1 MKSSTAKVSAF
12 ILIAIAIAAC
22 NSVKRVPDG
31 KLLLT
36 ENKIFENNKVI
47 KTEITSNQLSQNP
60 NAKLFGFPLAL
71 TLYNWAKPNPD
82 STYLLKFKNN
92 PKKLERMTK
101 WLSAKQV
108 EQLGNSFFYKGIHNV
123 LKKIGDAPEIID
135 KTRADKSLLRL
146 KYYYFNQ
153 GFFDIK
159 ANYTIDSLKY
169 KKGRVN
175 YFITTGKPYVLDSIT
190 PFITSPAID
199 SLYRLTAE
207 SSIIKSGSQYKTED
221 FENEKN
227 RLTSYFR
234 NNGAYHFQPNNITF
248 NVDTINKNHKANINL
263 KISDFSFQENDS
275 SKTAPFKLM
284 KISEVKIYTDYKA
297 AEANYSITDS
307 TNYNNFT
314 LLSKQKLKYR
324 PKAITN
330 AIFIYKG
337 SLFSDNNTSL
347 TSRYISN
354 LKIFNYPSII
364 YENDK
369 RDSTSQSLI
378 AKIYL
383 TPKKKY
389 SFGQSID
396 ITHSNIQNL
405 GIGFSPS
412 ISIRNVFNGAETLE
426 FSGRANVGSSQDFA
440 NPNDVFFN
448 ASELGLDLKLNFPR
462 IVFPFKTERII
473 PKNMFPSTLIS
484 TGYSIQKNIGLDK
497 ENLIGAV
504 AYNWTPKKNNTAR
517 FDLFNVQFVRN
528 LNPTNYFNVY
538 TSSYDALNEIAKK
551 PEYNV
556 NPSYFDQEQNLIVEN
571 GANSFIQDVLS
582 ATPSINITPTDFSAI
597 KSIEERRIRLIENDF
612 ILATSFSFSKTTK
625 KDISDNNFYLFK
637 TKIESAGSLLSLF
650 ANATNIDKSSNGR
663 FELFDLE
670 YSEYIKTE
678 FDYIKHWGFSKETV
692 FALRSFFGIAIPF
705 GNSNN
710 IPFSRSYYSG
720 GSNDNR
726 AWNPFRLGP
735 GSTGGVNDFNE
746 ANMKLAV
753 SAEFRFQL
761 VGNLK
766 GALFVDAGNIWNVLD
781 NTEDRKAQFTG
792 LKDLENI
799 AIGSGFGMRYDF
811 GLFVFRLDLGFKTYN
826 PANEMNRRWLK
837 DFGIG
842 RSVLNFGINYPF

>member
-1 MKSSTAKVSAF
+1 M
-12 ILIAIAIAAC
+12 
-22 NSVKRVPDG
+22 KRVPDG

-47 KTEITSNQLSQNP
+47 KNEITSNQLSQNP

-159 ANYTIDSLKY
+159 ANYTIDSLKS

-307 TNYNNFT
+307 INYNNFT

-448 ASELGLDLKLNFPR
+448 ASELGLDVKLNFPR

-497 ENLIGAV
+497 ENLIGTIS
-504 AYNWTPKKNNTAR
+504 YNWTPKKNNTAR
-517 FDLFNVQFVRN
+517 FDLLNVQFVRN
-528 LNPTNYFNVY
+528 LNPINYFNVY

-556 NPSYFDQEQNLIVEN
+556 NPSYFNQEQNLIVEN
-571 GANSFIQDVLS
+571 GTNGFIQDVLS
-582 ATPSINITPTDFSAI
+582 ATPSINTTPTDFSAI

-753 SAEFRFQL
+753 SAEFRFQII
-761 VGNLK
+761 GNLK

-781 NTEDRKAQFTG
+781 NTEDRKAKFTG

-799 AIGSGFGMRYDF
+799 AVGSGFGMRYDF
-811 GLFVFRLDLGFKTYN
+811 GLFVFRLDLGLKTYN
-826 PANEMNRRWLK
+826 PANERDRRWLK
-837 DFGIG
+837 DFSIG

>member
-582 ATPSINITPTDFSAI
+582 ATPSINTTPTDFSAI

-650 ANATNIDKSSNGR
+650 ANATNIEKSSNGR

-781 NTEDRKAQFTG
+781 NTEDRKAQFTS

>member
-1 MKSSTAKVSAF
+1 M
-12 ILIAIAIAAC
+12 
-22 NSVKRVPDG
+22 KRVPDG

-47 KTEITSNQLSQNP
+47 KNEITSNQLSQNP

-159 ANYTIDSLKY
+159 ANYTIDSLKS

-448 ASELGLDLKLNFPR
+448 ASELGLDVKLNFPR

-497 ENLIGAV
+497 ENLIGTI

-556 NPSYFDQEQNLIVEN
+556 NPNYFNQEQNLIVEN
-571 GANSFIQDVLS
+571 GTNGFIQDVLS
-582 ATPSINITPTDFSAI
+582 ATPSINTTPTDFSAI

-650 ANATNIDKSSNGR
+650 ANATNIDKTSNGR
-663 FELFDLE
+663 FQLFDLE

-753 SAEFRFQL
+753 SAEFRFQII
-761 VGNLK
+761 GNLK

-781 NTEDRKAQFTG
+781 NTEDRKAKFTG

-799 AIGSGFGMRYDF
+799 AVGSGFGMRYDF
-811 GLFVFRLDLGFKTYN
+811 GLFVFRLDLGLKTYN
-826 PANEMNRRWLK
+826 PANERDRRWLK
-837 DFGIG
+837 DFSIG

>member
-1 MKSSTAKVSAF
+1 MKSNTAKVSAF

-159 ANYTIDSLKY
+159 ANYTIDSLKT

-297 AEANYSITDS
+297 AEANFSITDS

-330 AIFIYKG
+330 AIFINKG

-497 ENLIGAV
+497 ENLIGAI

-571 GANSFIQDVLS
+571 GTNSFIQDVLS
-582 ATPSINITPTDFSAI
+582 ATPSINTTPTDFSAI

-650 ANATNIDKSSNGR
+650 ANASNMDKSSNGR

>member
-1 MKSSTAKVSAF
+1 MKSNTAKVSAF

-159 ANYTIDSLKY
+159 ANYTIDSLKS

-330 AIFIYKG
+330 AIFINKG

-497 ENLIGAV
+497 ENLIGAI

-571 GANSFIQDVLS
+571 GTNSFIQDVLS
-582 ATPSINITPTDFSAI
+582 ATPSINTTPTDFSAI

-637 TKIESAGSLLSLF
+637 TKIESAGSLLSFF
-650 ANATNIDKSSNGR
+650 ANASNMDKSSNGR
-663 FELFDLE
+663 FQLFDLE

-837 DFGIG
+837 DFSIG

>member
-1 MKSSTAKVSAF
+1 MKSNTAKVSAF

-497 ENLIGAV
+497 ENLIGAI

-556 NPSYFDQEQNLIVEN
+556 NPSYFDQEKNLVVEN
-571 GANSFIQDVLS
+571 GTNSFIQDVLS
-582 ATPSINITPTDFSAI
+582 ATPSINTTPTDFSAI

-650 ANATNIDKSSNGR
+650 ANASNMDKSSNGR

>member
-1 MKSSTAKVSAF
+1 MKSNTAKVSAF

-159 ANYTIDSLKY
+159 ANYTIDSLKT

-297 AEANYSITDS
+297 AEANFSITDS

-330 AIFIYKG
+330 AIFINKG

-497 ENLIGAV
+497 ENLIGAI

-571 GANSFIQDVLS
+571 GTNSFIQNVLS
-582 ATPSINITPTDFSAI
+582 ATPSINTTPTDFSAI

-650 ANATNIDKSSNGR
+650 ANASNMDKSSNGR

>member
-497 ENLIGAV
+497 ENLIGAI

-781 NTEDRKAQFTG
+781 NTEDRKAQFTS

>member
-1 MKSSTAKVSAF
+1 MKSNTAKVSAF

-159 ANYTIDSLKY
+159 ANYTIDSLKS

-207 SSIIKSGSQYKTED
+207 SSIIKSGIQYKTED

-297 AEANYSITDS
+297 AEANFSITDS

-330 AIFIYKG
+330 AIFINKG

-497 ENLIGAV
+497 ENLIGAI

-571 GANSFIQDVLS
+571 GTNSFIQDVLS
-582 ATPSINITPTDFSAI
+582 ATPSINTTPTDFSAI

-650 ANATNIDKSSNGR
+650 ANASNMDKSSNGR

>member
-1 MKSSTAKVSAF
+1 MKSNTAKVSAF

-159 ANYTIDSLKY
+159 ANYTIDSLKS

-207 SSIIKSGSQYKTED
+207 SSIIKSGIQYKTED

-497 ENLIGAV
+497 ENLIGAI

-571 GANSFIQDVLS
+571 GTNSFIQNVLS
-582 ATPSINITPTDFSAI
+582 ATPSINTTPTDFSAI

-650 ANATNIDKSSNGR
+650 ANASNMDKSSNGR

>member
-1 MKSSTAKVSAF
+1 LKSNTAKVSAF
-12 ILIAIAIAAC
+12 ILIAIVIAAC

-47 KTEITSNQLSQNP
+47 KNEITSNQLSQNP

-123 LKKIGDAPEIID
+123 IKKIGDAPEIID

-159 ANYTIDSLKY
+159 ANYTIDSLKS

-448 ASELGLDLKLNFPR
+448 ASELGLDVKLNFPR

-497 ENLIGAV
+497 ENLIGTI

-556 NPSYFDQEQNLIVEN
+556 NPSYFNQEQNLIVEN
-571 GANSFIQDVLS
+571 GTNGFIQDVLS
-582 ATPSINITPTDFSAI
+582 ATPSINTTPTDFSAI

-650 ANATNIDKSSNGR
+650 ANATNIDKTSNGR
-663 FELFDLE
+663 FQLFDLE

-753 SAEFRFQL
+753 SAEFRFQII
-761 VGNLK
+761 GNLK

-826 PANEMNRRWLK
+826 PANERDRRWLK
-837 DFGIG
+837 DFSIG

>member
-1 MKSSTAKVSAF
+1 LKSNTAKVSAF
-12 ILIAIAIAAC
+12 ILIAIVIAAC

-47 KTEITSNQLSQNP
+47 KNEITSNQLSQNP

-159 ANYTIDSLKY
+159 ANYTIDSLKS

-190 PFITSPAID
+190 SFISSPALD

-207 SSIIKSGSQYKTED
+207 SQIIKSGNQYKTED

-307 TNYNNFT
+307 INYNNFT

-330 AIFIYKG
+330 AIFIYKV

-369 RDSTSQSLI
+369 SDSTSQSLI

-448 ASELGLDLKLNFPR
+448 ASELGLDVKLNFPR

-497 ENLIGAV
+497 ENLIGTIS
-504 AYNWTPKKNNTAR
+504 YNWTPKKNNTAR
-517 FDLFNVQFVRN
+517 FDLLNVQFVRN

-556 NPSYFDQEQNLIVEN
+556 NPSYFNQEQNLIVEN
-571 GANSFIQDVLS
+571 GTNGFIQDVLS
-582 ATPSINITPTDFSAI
+582 ATPSINTTPTDFSAI

-650 ANATNIDKSSNGR
+650 ANATNIDKTSNGR
-663 FELFDLE
+663 FQLFDLE

-753 SAEFRFQL
+753 SAEFRFQII
-761 VGNLK
+761 GNLK

-781 NTEDRKAQFTG
+781 NTEDRKAKFTG

-799 AIGSGFGMRYDF
+799 AVGSGFGMRYDF
-811 GLFVFRLDLGFKTYN
+811 GLFVFRLDLGLKTYN
-826 PANEMNRRWLK
+826 PANERDRRWLK
-837 DFGIG
+837 DFSIG

>member
-123 LKKIGDAPEIID
+123 LKKIGNAPEIID

-582 ATPSINITPTDFSAI
+582 ATPSINTTPTDFSAI

-781 NTEDRKAQFTG
+781 NTEDRKAQFTS

>member
-1 MKSSTAKVSAF
+1 MKSNTAKVSAF

-92 PKKLERMTK
+92 PKKLEQMTK

-159 ANYTIDSLKY
+159 ANYTIDSLKT

-297 AEANYSITDS
+297 AEANFSITDS

-497 ENLIGAV
+497 ENLIGAI

-571 GANSFIQDVLS
+571 GTNSFIQDVLS
-582 ATPSINITPTDFSAI
+582 ATPSINTTPTDFSAI

-650 ANATNIDKSSNGR
+650 ANASNMDKSSNGR

>member
-1 MKSSTAKVSAF
+1 MKSNTAKVSAF

-159 ANYTIDSLKY
+159 ANYTIDSLKS

-497 ENLIGAV
+497 ENLIGAI

-556 NPSYFDQEQNLIVEN
+556 NPSYFDQEKNLVVEN
-571 GANSFIQDVLS
+571 GTNSFIQDVLS
-582 ATPSINITPTDFSAI
+582 ATPSINTTPTDFSAI

-650 ANATNIDKSSNGR
+650 ANASNMNKSSNGR

>member
-1 MKSSTAKVSAF
+1 MKSNTAKVSAF

-159 ANYTIDSLKY
+159 ANYTIDSLKT

-297 AEANYSITDS
+297 AEANFSITDS

-330 AIFIYKG
+330 AIFINKG

-497 ENLIGAV
+497 ENLIGAI

-571 GANSFIQDVLS
+571 GTNSFIQNVLS
-582 ATPSINITPTDFSAI
+582 ATPSINTTPTDFSAI

-612 ILATSFSFSKTTK
+612 ILATSFSF
-625 KDISDNNFYLFK
+625 
-637 TKIESAGSLLSLF
+637 
-650 ANATNIDKSSNGR
+650 
-663 FELFDLE
+663 
-670 YSEYIKTE
+670 
-678 FDYIKHWGFSKETV
+678 
-692 FALRSFFGIAIPF
+692 
-705 GNSNN
+705 
-710 IPFSRSYYSG
+710 
-720 GSNDNR
+720 
-726 AWNPFRLGP
+726 
-735 GSTGGVNDFNE
+735 
-746 ANMKLAV
+746 
-753 SAEFRFQL
+753 
-761 VGNLK
+761 
-766 GALFVDAGNIWNVLD
+766 
-781 NTEDRKAQFTG
+781 
-792 LKDLENI
+792 
-799 AIGSGFGMRYDF
+799 
-811 GLFVFRLDLGFKTYN
+811 
-826 PANEMNRRWLK
+826 
-837 DFGIG
+837 
-842 RSVLNFGINYPF
+842 

>member
-1 MKSSTAKVSAF
+1 MKSNTAKVSAF
-12 ILIAIAIAAC
+12 ILIAIVIAAC

-497 ENLIGAV
+497 ENLIGAI

-571 GANSFIQDVLS
+571 GTNSFIQDVLS
-582 ATPSINITPTDFSAI
+582 ATPSINTTPTDFSAI

-650 ANATNIDKSSNGR
+650 ANASNMDKSSNGR

>member
-1 MKSSTAKVSAF
+1 LKSNTAKVSAF
-12 ILIAIAIAAC
+12 ILIAIVIAAC

-159 ANYTIDSLKY
+159 ANYTIDSLKS

-199 SLYRLTAE
+199 SLYRLTTE

-405 GIGFSPS
+405 GLGFSPS

-497 ENLIGAV
+497 ENLIGAI

-556 NPSYFDQEQNLIVEN
+556 NPSYFDQEQNLVVEN
-571 GANSFIQDVLS
+571 GTNSFIQDVLS
-582 ATPSINITPTDFSAI
+582 ATPSINTTPTDFSAI

-650 ANATNIDKSSNGR
+650 ANASNMDKSSNGR

-753 SAEFRFQL
+753 SAEFRFQII
-761 VGNLK
+761 GNLK

-799 AIGSGFGMRYDF
+799 AVGSGFGMRYDF

-826 PANEMNRRWLK
+826 PAYEMNRRWLK
-837 DFGIG
+837 DFSIG

>member
-1 MKSSTAKVSAF
+1 MKSNTAKVSAF

-159 ANYTIDSLKY
+159 ANYTIDSLKS

-497 ENLIGAV
+497 ENLIGAI

-571 GANSFIQDVLS
+571 GTNSFIQNVLS
-582 ATPSINITPTDFSAI
+582 ATPSINTTPTDFSAI

-650 ANATNIDKSSNGR
+650 ANASNMDKSSNGR

>member
-1 MKSSTAKVSAF
+1 MKSNTAKVSAF

-284 KISEVKIYTDYKA
+284 KIIEVKIYTDYKA

-497 ENLIGAV
+497 ENLIGAI

-556 NPSYFDQEQNLIVEN
+556 NPSYFDQEKNLVVEN
-571 GANSFIQDVLS
+571 GTNSFIQDVLS
-582 ATPSINITPTDFSAI
+582 ATPSINTTPTDFSAI

-650 ANATNIDKSSNGR
+650 ANASNMDKSSNGR

>member
-1 MKSSTAKVSAF
+1 MKSNTAKVSAF

-82 STYLLKFKNN
+82 STYLLKFKNY

-330 AIFIYKG
+330 AIFINKG

-497 ENLIGAV
+497 ENLIGAI

-571 GANSFIQDVLS
+571 GTNSFIQDVLS
-582 ATPSINITPTDFSAI
+582 ATPSINTTPTDFSAI

-650 ANATNIDKSSNGR
+650 ANASNMDKSSNGR

-826 PANEMNRRWLK
+826 PANEINRRWLK

>member
-1 MKSSTAKVSAF
+1 MKSNTAKVSAF

-207 SSIIKSGSQYKTED
+207 SSIIKSGIQYKTED

-497 ENLIGAV
+497 ENLIGAI

-571 GANSFIQDVLS
+571 GTNSFIQNVLS
-582 ATPSINITPTDFSAI
+582 ATPSINTTPTDFSAI

-650 ANATNIDKSSNGR
+650 ANASNMDKSSNGR

>member
-1 MKSSTAKVSAF
+1 MKSNTAKVSAF
-12 ILIAIAIAAC
+12 ILIAIVIAAC

-47 KTEITSNQLSQNP
+47 KNEITSNQLSQNP

-159 ANYTIDSLKY
+159 ANYTIDSLKS

-199 SLYRLTAE
+199 SLYRLTTE

-307 TNYNNFT
+307 INYNNFT

-448 ASELGLDLKLNFPR
+448 ASELGLDVKLNFPR

-497 ENLIGAV
+497 ENLIGTI

-528 LNPTNYFNVY
+528 LNPINYFNVY

-556 NPSYFDQEQNLIVEN
+556 NPSYFNQEQNLIVEN
-571 GANSFIQDVLS
+571 GTNGFIQDVLS
-582 ATPSINITPTDFSAI
+582 ATPSINTTPTDFSAI
-597 KSIEERRIRLIENDF
+597 KSIEERRNRLIENDF

-753 SAEFRFQL
+753 SAEFRFQII
-761 VGNLK
+761 GNLK

-799 AIGSGFGMRYDF
+799 AVGSGFGMRYDF
-811 GLFVFRLDLGFKTYN
+811 GLFVFRLDLGLKTYN
-826 PANEMNRRWLK
+826 PANERDRRWLK
-837 DFGIG
+837 DFSIG

>member
-1 MKSSTAKVSAF
+1 MKSNTAKVSAF

-159 ANYTIDSLKY
+159 ANYTIDSLKS

-199 SLYRLTAE
+199 SLYHLTAE

-497 ENLIGAV
+497 ENLIGAI

-571 GANSFIQDVLS
+571 GTNSFIQDVLS
-582 ATPSINITPTDFSAI
+582 ATPSINTTPTDFSAI

-650 ANATNIDKSSNGR
+650 ANATNIEKSSNGR

>member
-1 MKSSTAKVSAF
+1 MKSNTAKVSAF
-12 ILIAIAIAAC
+12 ILIAIVIAAC

-497 ENLIGAV
+497 ENLIGAI

-556 NPSYFDQEQNLIVEN
+556 NPSYFDQEQNLVVEN
-571 GANSFIQDVLS
+571 GTNSFIQDVLS
-582 ATPSINITPTDFSAI
+582 ATPSINTTPTDFSAI

-650 ANATNIDKSSNGR
+650 ANASNMDKSSNGR

-781 NTEDRKAQFTG
+781 NTEDRKAQFTS

>member
-1 MKSSTAKVSAF
+1 MKSNTAKVSAF
-12 ILIAIAIAAC
+12 ILIAIVIAAC

-330 AIFIYKG
+330 AIFINKG

-497 ENLIGAV
+497 ENLIGAI

-571 GANSFIQDVLS
+571 GTNSFIQDVLS
-582 ATPSINITPTDFSAI
+582 ATPSINTTPTDFSAI

-650 ANATNIDKSSNGR
+650 ANASNMDKSSNGR

>member
-1 MKSSTAKVSAF
+1 MKSNTAKVSAF

-71 TLYNWAKPNPD
+71 TLYNWAKPNTD

-92 PKKLERMTK
+92 PKKLEQMTK

-159 ANYTIDSLKY
+159 ANYTIDSLKT

-297 AEANYSITDS
+297 AEANFSITDS

-330 AIFIYKG
+330 AIFINKG

-497 ENLIGAV
+497 ENLIGAI

-571 GANSFIQDVLS
+571 GTNSFIQDVLS
-582 ATPSINITPTDFSAI
+582 ATPSINTTPTDFSAI

-650 ANATNIDKSSNGR
+650 ANASNMDKSSNGR

>member
-207 SSIIKSGSQYKTED
+207 SSIIKSGIQYKTED

-330 AIFIYKG
+330 AIFINKG

-497 ENLIGAV
+497 ENLIGAI

-571 GANSFIQDVLS
+571 GTNSFIQDVLS
-582 ATPSINITPTDFSAI
+582 ATPSINTTPTDFSAI

-650 ANATNIDKSSNGR
+650 ANASNMDKSSNGR

>member
-1 MKSSTAKVSAF
+1 MKSNTAKVSAF

-330 AIFIYKG
+330 AIFINKG

-497 ENLIGAV
+497 ENLIGAI

-556 NPSYFDQEQNLIVEN
+556 NPSYFDQEKNLVVEN
-571 GANSFIQDVLS
+571 GTNSFIQDVLS
-582 ATPSINITPTDFSAI
+582 ATPSINTTPTDFSAI

-650 ANATNIDKSSNGR
+650 ANASNMDKSSNGR

>member
-108 EQLGNSFFYKGIHNV
+108 ELLGNSFFYKGIHNV

-497 ENLIGAV
+497 ENLIGAI

-582 ATPSINITPTDFSAI
+582 ATPSINTTPTDFSAI

-650 ANATNIDKSSNGR
+650 ANASNMDKSSNGR

-826 PANEMNRRWLK
+826 PANEMNRRWLM

>member
-1 MKSSTAKVSAF
+1 MKSNTAKVSAF

-71 TLYNWAKPNPD
+71 TLYNWAKPKPD

-462 IVFPFKTERII
+462 IVFPFKTEKII

-497 ENLIGAV
+497 ENLIGAI

-556 NPSYFDQEQNLIVEN
+556 NPSYFDQEKNLVVEN
-571 GANSFIQDVLS
+571 GTNSFIQDVLS
-582 ATPSINITPTDFSAI
+582 ATPSINTTPTDFSAI

-650 ANATNIDKSSNGR
+650 ANASNMDKSSNGR

-746 ANMKLAV
+746 ANIKLAV

>member
-1 MKSSTAKVSAF
+1 MKSNTAKVSAF
-12 ILIAIAIAAC
+12 ILIAIVIAAC

-159 ANYTIDSLKY
+159 ANYTIDSLKS

-207 SSIIKSGSQYKTED
+207 SSIIKSGIQYKTED

-497 ENLIGAV
+497 ENLIGAI

-571 GANSFIQDVLS
+571 GTNSFIQNVLS
-582 ATPSINITPTDFSAI
+582 ATPSINTTPTDFSAI

-650 ANATNIDKSSNGR
+650 ANASNMDKSSNGR

>member
-1 MKSSTAKVSAF
+1 LKSNTAKVSAF
-12 ILIAIAIAAC
+12 ILIAIVIAAC

-47 KTEITSNQLSQNP
+47 KNEITSNQLSQNP

-159 ANYTIDSLKY
+159 ANYTIDSLKS

-199 SLYRLTAE
+199 SLYRLTTE

-448 ASELGLDLKLNFPR
+448 ASELGLDVKLNFPR

-497 ENLIGAV
+497 ENLIGTIS
-504 AYNWTPKKNNTAR
+504 YNWTPKKNNTAR

-538 TSSYDALNEIAKK
+538 TSSYDALNEIARK

-556 NPSYFDQEQNLIVEN
+556 NPNYFNQEQNLIVEN
-571 GANSFIQDVLS
+571 GTNGFIQDVLS
-582 ATPSINITPTDFSAI
+582 ATPSINTTPTDFSAI

-753 SAEFRFQL
+753 SAEFRFQII
-761 VGNLK
+761 GNLK

-781 NTEDRKAQFTG
+781 NTEDRKAKFTG

-799 AIGSGFGMRYDF
+799 AVGSGFGMRYDF
-811 GLFVFRLDLGFKTYN
+811 GLFVFRLDLGLKTYN
-826 PANEMNRRWLK
+826 PANERDRRWLK
-837 DFGIG
+837 DFSIG

>member
-1 MKSSTAKVSAF
+1 MKSNTAKVSAF
-12 ILIAIAIAAC
+12 ILIAIVIAAC

-497 ENLIGAV
+497 ENLIGAI

-571 GANSFIQDVLS
+571 GTNSFIQNVLS
-582 ATPSINITPTDFSAI
+582 ATPSINTTPTDFSAI

-650 ANATNIDKSSNGR
+650 ANASNMDKSSNGR

>member
-1 MKSSTAKVSAF
+1 MKSNTAKVSAF

-92 PKKLERMTK
+92 PKKLEQMTK

-159 ANYTIDSLKY
+159 ANYTIDSLKT

-297 AEANYSITDS
+297 AEANFSITDS

-330 AIFIYKG
+330 AIFINKG

-497 ENLIGAV
+497 ENLIGAI

-571 GANSFIQDVLS
+571 GTNSFIQDVLS
-582 ATPSINITPTDFSAI
+582 ATPSINTTPTDFSAI

-650 ANATNIDKSSNGR
+650 ANASNMDKSSNGR

>member
-1 MKSSTAKVSAF
+1 MKSNTAKVSAF

-330 AIFIYKG
+330 AIFINKG

-497 ENLIGAV
+497 ENLIGAI

-571 GANSFIQDVLS
+571 GTNSFIQDVLS
-582 ATPSINITPTDFSAI
+582 ATPSINTTPTDFSAI

>member
-159 ANYTIDSLKY
+159 ANYTIDSLKS

-207 SSIIKSGSQYKTED
+207 SSIIKSGIQYKTED

-462 IVFPFKTERII
+462 IVFPFKTEKII

-497 ENLIGAV
+497 ENLIGAI

-556 NPSYFDQEQNLIVEN
+556 NPSYFDQEKNLVVEN
-571 GANSFIQDVLS
+571 GTNSFIQDVLS
-582 ATPSINITPTDFSAI
+582 ATPSINTTPTDFSAI

-650 ANATNIDKSSNGR
+650 ANATNIEKSSNGR

-781 NTEDRKAQFTG
+781 NTEDRKAQFTS